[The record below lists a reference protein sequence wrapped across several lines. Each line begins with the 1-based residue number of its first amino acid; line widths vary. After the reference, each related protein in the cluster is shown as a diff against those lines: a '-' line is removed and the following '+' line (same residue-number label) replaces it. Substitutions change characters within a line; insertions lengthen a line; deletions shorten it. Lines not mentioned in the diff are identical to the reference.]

1 MKKIISAVICAVL
14 VFNISV
20 CLAGATTLDKELRGA
35 ESIDKVSID
44 WQGTWMTRDDH
55 PNYAYEYETEDKA
68 EIEYIRRMLSSI
80 ELTRT
85 DYVATFLASH
95 YEAFYISLCYADG
108 EDSDNQNMKR
118 QGVLL
123 CDEGIYFDENKKEY
137 TITTYDYE
145 RFLSLVGALKEGTID
160 PSGGA
165 ETNPSAW
172 AKENVEKAL
181 SYGLISAVDCMGYTK
196 AITRRDAC
204 QLTARFLQTN
214 GVEIGH
220 YKESPFADVEDDF
233 LKALYKL
240 EVTDGKREGAFC
252 PNELITR
259 EEMAK
264 ILFKAYELVNG
275 GIEDSQMAEYAD
287 REEISDWARYY
298 VDNLTQIGVVRGNDE
313 GRFEPK
319 RSITKEEMITLLCRM
334 HETGGGTEAPLSEA
348 SKAEQYGNTKGNI
361 QEAGLICE
369 NNGTLY
375 YSDLNNNYI
384 YKTDMKDGEK
394 IQLNSQ
400 TSYEINVMGDHIYYI
415 NGETGSIYK
424 MKTDGTENERI
435 FDKRADKL
443 ITTKD
448 HLFFRVLS
456 ETAPSRLY
464 RSDLNGENVK
474 LLVDGMEDYVVNGN
488 KIYYTDNNGFLYEAD
503 IDGRHVIKLSDVK
516 AADINYSGGN
526 IYFGNMDD
534 GFKLYCMSIDS
545 EEAELLVDKE
555 CRNINLNGDCI
566 YFRNQSDGGS
576 LWRTDLDGNAEAIA
590 EGSITHINVFG
601 QYVLFYRATENSGYF
616 VYDTVSREETKV
628 ADD

>member
-1 MKKIISAVICAVL
+1 MKKIISAIICAVL
-14 VFNISV
+14 VFNMSV
-20 CLAGATTLDKELRGA
+20 CLAVATTLDKELRDA
-35 ESIDKVSID
+35 ENIDKVSID
-44 WQGTWMTRDDH
+44 WQGTWTTRDDH

-85 DYVATFLASH
+85 DYVTTFLASH
-95 YEAFYISLCYADG
+95 FEAFHISLCYADG
-108 EDSDNQNMKR
+108 EDPDNQNMKW

-145 RFLSLVGALKEGTID
+145 RFLSLIGALKAGTID

-165 ETNPSAW
+165 ETNPSEW
-172 AKENVEKAL
+172 ARENIQKAL
-181 SYGLISAVDCMGYTK
+181 SYGLISGVDCMGYTK

-214 GVEIGH
+214 GVEIED
-220 YKESPFADVEDDF
+220 YRESPFADVEDDF
-233 LKALYKL
+233 LTALYKL
-240 EVTDGKREGAFC
+240 KVIDGKREGEFC

-275 GIEDSQMAEYAD
+275 GMEASQIAEYAD
-287 REEISDWARYY
+287 RDEISDWARSY

-334 HETGGGTEAPLSEA
+334 HETGCAEAEKPEA
-348 SKAEQYGNTKGNI
+348 SNAEQYGNTKGNI

-369 NNGTLY
+369 NNGILY
-375 YSDLNNNYI
+375 YSDFNNNNYI
-384 YKTDMKDGEK
+384 YKTDGGKK
-394 IQLNSQ
+394 TQLNSQ
-400 TSYEINVMGDHIYYI
+400 PGYEINVMGDHIYYI
-415 NGETGSIYK
+415 DGETGSIYK
-424 MKTDGTENERI
+424 MKTDGTENKKI
-435 FDKRADKL
+435 FNKRADKP

-448 HLFFRVLS
+448 HLFFRVSS
-456 ETAPSRLY
+456 ETAPGRLY

-503 IDGRHVIKLSDVK
+503 IDGRHVIRLSDVK

-534 GFKLYCMSIDS
+534 GFKLYRMSIDS

-566 YFRNQSDGGS
+566 YFRNQSEGGS

-590 EGSITHINVFG
+590 EGDITHINVFG
-601 QYVLFYRATENSGYF
+601 QYVLFRRATENLGYF
-616 VYDTVSREETKV
+616 VYDTVSGEEKKV
-628 ADD
+628 TDD